1 MKIAEDLKVQGDHIF
16 RQNPSVFEQS
26 SQLKH
31 SAFGFFSFLSLGL
44 FLHPNSP
51 IPPLYLLFPLN
62 LSPVLF
68 CCLSMGS
75 LPLLLFLLLLS
86 SSVSSP
92 FPLTLPLQYM
102 SLAIP
107 PSSSL
112 KQKSWLPSYLKPPC
126 SNANHD
132 QKKQELTFPWLVA
145 IFSASLLPHGFGR
158 VMYLPA
164 SKQRVA

>member
-1 MKIAEDLKVQGDHIF
+1 
-16 RQNPSVFEQS
+16 
-26 SQLKH
+26 
-31 SAFGFFSFLSLGL
+31 
-44 FLHPNSP
+44 
-51 IPPLYLLFPLN
+51 
-62 LSPVLF
+62 
-68 CCLSMGS
+68 MGS
-75 LPLLLFLLLLS
+75 LPLLLFLLLFS

-107 PSSSL
+107 PSFSL

-132 QKKQELTFPWLVA
+132 QKKQEFTFPWLVA

-164 SKQRVA
+164 SKQRVAWAIEKKKQQRVCFTLPWVGRLEPLTPYLFRRFSSRLSYHACVCVYTQPVKEFYKKG

>member
-1 MKIAEDLKVQGDHIF
+1 
-16 RQNPSVFEQS
+16 
-26 SQLKH
+26 
-31 SAFGFFSFLSLGL
+31 
-44 FLHPNSP
+44 
-51 IPPLYLLFPLN
+51 
-62 LSPVLF
+62 
-68 CCLSMGS
+68 MGS

-107 PSSSL
+107 PSFSL

-132 QKKQELTFPWLVA
+132 QKNRNLHFLGWLPSSLPLSFPTALA
-145 IFSASLLPHGFGR
+145 GSCIC
-158 VMYLPA
+158 LPA
-164 SKQRVA
+164 SRELHERSKRKNQQRVCFTLPWVGRLEPLTPYLFRRFSSRLSYHACVCVYTQPVKEFYKKG